1 MSEQPRVCRNDW
13 GTLVV
18 PALGQWEPTLSVTV
32 VIPAYRAERL
42 LPTVLAG
49 LAAQTYPAHLL
60 EVVVA
65 DDGPRDGSGP
75 RLELPEVRPE
85 RTRIVRVQEGWGRA
99 NACHTGA
106 VAADGD
112 VIHWLD
118 SDMLVERE
126 HVEAQ
131 LRWHHLIDYAVTLG
145 HKWFVDPTPVLDAAP
160 GDIRTAVAEDRVGD
174 YFADQS
180 KEVHDWVEAVYDRTE
195 DLRAAG
201 PRALRTHVGATAS
214 LRRELYVAAGG
225 MDTSLR
231 LGEDIDLGYRLS
243 ECGAVFIPDREARSW
258 HLGPSNVMSRRED
271 VNAYNDQFLADRV
284 PDLRPKRRPGRLY
297 AVPYL
302 EVVLDTRGLAHRSV
316 ITVVDAILASRLAD
330 LVVTLL
336 GDWSQLSDERRSPL
350 DDPLLDARLVQAS
363 YAHDPRVRFRESLPE
378 GRCEAMFRL
387 TLADAAW
394 APRYRALATLLMH
407 LERTHHGL
415 RLLMMADGTQA
426 RIERTA
432 AIERAHRVA
441 GLDESLDDV
450 IDELF
455 GSWWIEGADA
465 GFVASAEISRP
476 QLAGTAGPAL
486 SPDDAWDEVSRRS
499 QNDLLNQRS
508 GKGDSGADVAAAT
521 PVESAP
527 EAADG
532 PAAQPSIKQR
542 LGSLLRRDDA

>member
-13 GTLVV
+13 GALVP

-42 LPTVLAG
+42 LPTVLAA

-65 DDGPRDGSGP
+65 DDGPPDDASGP
-75 RLELPEVRPE
+75 RLELPEIRPE
-85 RTRIVRVQEGWGRA
+85 RTRIVRVEQGWGRA

-106 VAADGD
+106 SASDGD

-118 SDMLVERE
+118 SDMLVERG

-145 HKWFVDPTPVLDAAP
+145 HKWFVDPTPVLAAEP
-160 GDIRTAVAEDRVGD
+160 GDVRTAVAEGRVAD
-174 YFADQS
+174 YFADQAQ
-180 KEVHDWVEAVYDRTE
+180 ETHDWVEAVYDRTD

-214 LRRELYVAAGG
+214 LRRELYVASGG

-231 LGEDIDLGYRLS
+231 LGEDIDLGYRLA

-258 HLGPSNVMSRRED
+258 HLGPSHVMGRRDD
-271 VNAYNDQFLADRV
+271 VNIYNDQFLADRV
-284 PDLRPKRRPGRLY
+284 PDLRPKRRPRRLY

-316 ITVVDAILASRLAD
+316 ITVVDAILASSLAD

-336 GDWSQLSDERRSPL
+336 GDWSQLTDERRSPL
-350 DDPLLDARLVQAS
+350 DDPQLDARLVQAS
-363 YAHDPRVRFRESLPE
+363 YVHDPRVRLRESLPE

-387 TLADAAW
+387 TLADASW
-394 APRYRALATLLMH
+394 APRNRALATLLMH

-415 RLLMMADGTQA
+415 RLLMMADGTQS

-432 AIERAHRVA
+432 AVERAHRVA
-441 GLDESLDDV
+441 GTGESLDDV

-455 GSWWIEGADA
+455 GSWWIEGGDA

-486 SPDDAWDEVSRRS
+486 APDDAWDDDGGSAK
-499 QNDLLNQRS
+499 
-508 GKGDSGADVAAAT
+508 KGHAQPAERGA
-521 PVESAP
+521 PGGVEPAP
-527 EAADG
+527 QTEAEA
-532 PAAQPSIKQR
+532 PAAGSSLKER
-542 LGSLLRRDDA
+542 LGSLLRRDAQGG